1 MYNLITKGGKEM
13 KKLLTLSIALSTLVF
28 GFDAEVK
35 KADVKVEINGK
46 LQEFKKGD
54 KFTLKS
60 GDIICFK
67 DGKGSVKIVG
77 EDYKKSLNKHIK
89 VCKVM
94 PGKDSEPPKMSL
106 NSILSPLK
114 KAQEKQVSGVSRKSS
129 EVTTVTKDIELNK
142 NKEYILIDSNTW
154 GLPVT
159 LKVYDT
165 KGKVV
170 LEDKNKDNSYTAFA
184 IKTNM
189 LKSGYK
195 IVVTDGFNEKVFEG
209 KIK

>member
-1 MYNLITKGGKEM
+1 MM
-13 KKLLTLSIALSTLVF
+13 KKLLTLSIAISTLVF

-35 KADVKVEINGK
+35 KADVKVKINGK

-94 PGKDSEPPKMSL
+94 PTT
-106 NSILSPLK
+106 K
-114 KAQEKQVSGVSRKSS
+114 K
-129 EVTTVTKDIELNK
+129 
-142 NKEYILIDSNTW
+142 
-154 GLPVT
+154 
-159 LKVYDT
+159 
-165 KGKVV
+165 
-170 LEDKNKDNSYTAFA
+170 EDKNIYVDTSAFKESNEAIDDGMSLMSSEDN
-184 IKTNM
+184 ITN
-189 LKSGYK
+189 
-195 IVVTDGFNEKVFEG
+195 NELLEEK
-209 KIK
+209 